1 VKILKTR
8 EGRSVV
14 VDNVGYE
21 CLKDK
26 QLVYAGGFGHVY
38 ADNVRA
44 TELLGYRDCGYA
56 NFCPFD
62 LRADNLVSGQDPLLS
77 CIRVEPNGVGFD
89 ITLTHRVAEPMRF
102 PSADML
108 SLNIMKAILE
118 RAMAT
123 ANFPAVLSIRGD
135 GIEQ

>member
-8 EGRSVV
+8 DGRSVV

-26 QLVYAGGFGHVY
+26 QLVYVSGHIY
-38 ADNVRA
+38 ADSVRA
-44 TELLGYRDCGYA
+44 TVLLGYRDACGYA
-56 NFCPFD
+56 NYCAYD
-62 LRADNLVSGQDPLLS
+62 LRADNIVENRDPLLQL
-77 CIRVEPNGVGFD
+77 IRVEPNGVGFE
-89 ITLTHRVAEPMRF
+89 IALRYPVCEPMRF

-123 ANFPAVLSIRGD
+123 ANFPPVLSIRGD